1 MHKRSS
7 LTKAL
12 TIFVVSAFLLSAL
25 TSRALAQERPGLSPA
40 AKKIATFEYEEL
52 KWKVPEVGE
61 EVKRKVLR
69 NGMILYLMESHE
81 LPTFEMRAIVRTGSI
96 YEPVEQTGLASL
108 TGTVMRT
115 GGTRS
120 MTPDELNR
128 RLEYVGARLSSW
140 VGSESGGA
148 SLSCLSKDTDE
159 ALQIFADVLMHPGF
173 NEEQLELEKEKRK
186 EAIRRRNDRPGAILD
201 REFDRLLYADH
212 PYGRVQEWETIR
224 DLSSEELKTFHQRYF
239 KPNNI
244 ILGIAGDF
252 KTEQIINKLEKAF
265 KGWKKA
271 EVSFPSRP
279 EVAKDYRP
287 GVYLI
292 EKEITQSNVRMGH
305 LGVKLGNPDE
315 YAIRVMNFILGGG
328 SFTSRMTSKVRSDE
342 GLAYSVRSS
351 FDTGSKDYG
360 AFSASCQTKVGSTH
374 RAIELMLEEI
384 RRIREGLVTE
394 EELETAKEA
403 YINKYVFDFTD
414 PISVLTQLM
423 YIEYNDRPKDYLQT
437 YLDNVRKVTR
447 EDVLR
452 VAEKYLEPEGLTLLV
467 VGDIPKFDK
476 PLDDFGGVT
485 VIPLEEPRID

>member
-1 MHKRSS
+1 MQKRSS
-7 LTKAL
+7 LTKAS
-12 TIFVVSAFLLSAL
+12 TTFLISTFLFSAL
-25 TSRALAQERPGLSPA
+25 TSRALAQERPKLSPA

-52 KWKVPEVGE
+52 KWKVPEVGK

-108 TGTVMRT
+108 AGTVMRS

-128 RLEYVGARLSSW
+128 RLEYIGARLSSW

-159 ALQIFADVLMHPGF
+159 ALHIFADVLMHPSF

-186 EAIRRRNDRPGAILD
+186 EAIRRRNDRPGSILN
-201 REFDRLLYADH
+201 REFNHLLYADH
-212 PYGRVQEWETIR
+212 PYGRIQEWEQIK
-224 DLSSEELKTFHQRYF
+224 DLTPEDLKRFHQRYF

-244 ILGIAGDF
+244 ILGVAGDF
-252 KTEQIINKLEKAF
+252 NTKRIIKKIEKVF
-265 KGWKKA
+265 KSWKKGRLDSPA
-271 EVSFPSRP
+271 RP
-279 EVAKDYRP
+279 KIAKSYRP

-292 EKEITQSNVRMGH
+292 KKEITQSNVRMGH

-360 AFSASCQTKVGSTH
+360 TFSASCQTKVGSTH

-384 RRIREGLVTE
+384 KKIQEGLVAE
-394 EELETAKEA
+394 EELQTAKEA
-403 YINKYVFDFTD
+403 YINKYVFNFTD
-414 PISVLTQLM
+414 PMSILSQLM

-437 YLDNVRKVTR
+437 YLQNVRMVTR

-452 VAEKYLEPEGLTLLV
+452 VAKEYLEPEGLTLLV
-467 VGDIPKFDK
+467 VGDLPKFDK
-476 PLDDFGGVT
+476 PLDNLGKVT
-485 VIPLEEPRID
+485 KIPLEEPKVD